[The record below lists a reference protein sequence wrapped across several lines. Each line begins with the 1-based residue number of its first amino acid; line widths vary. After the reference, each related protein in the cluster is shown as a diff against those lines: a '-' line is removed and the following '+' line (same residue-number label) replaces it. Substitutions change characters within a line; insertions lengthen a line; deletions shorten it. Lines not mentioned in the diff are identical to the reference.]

1 MKFSRLVAVFLILV
15 LTTSQALAAVC
26 SASCLISSVEP
37 YTQLDAA
44 LGGELAANEHCQ
56 HNSDS
61 SDQHHPK
68 KTACSI
74 AGCHLAQTATFPSD
88 SQQFLFRTPVTD
100 FPRFISTAV
109 SADLP
114 PPIKPPA

>member
-1 MKFSRLVAVFLILV
+1 MGGE
-15 LTTSQALAAVC
+15 Q
-26 SASCLISSVEP
+26 
-37 YTQLDAA
+37 YTQLNAA
-44 LGGELAANEHCQ
+44 LDEDSAANEHCQ
-56 HNSDS
+56 HDSDS
-61 SDQHHPK
+61 SDQQHPK

-74 AGCHLAQTATFPSD
+74 TGCHFAQTAAFPSD
-88 SQQFLFRTPVTD
+88 SQQFLFKTAVTD

>member
-1 MKFSRLVAVFLILV
+1 MKFSRLVAAVLIFV
-15 LTTSQALAAVC
+15 LTASQAMAAVC
-26 SASCLISSVEP
+26 SASCLMGEQ
-37 YTQLDAA
+37 YTQLNAA
-44 LGGELAANEHCQ
+44 LDGDSAASEHCQ
-56 HNSDS
+56 HDGDS
-61 SDQHHPK
+61 RDQHHPK